1 MQQQV
6 VLCRSCDKPVL
17 LPPYQKGIKAVCPH
31 CGATLRSG
39 QLVKIKSTAV
49 IALAALILLFSSIF
63 EPFLSIESLG
73 IYEEMSLSSIFSVLK
88 TDWSSLL
95 YIFLAFT
102 FLLPFVMLLQQVMV
116 GIFKLRPERRFCRMY
131 ALCHRFCMVDVFVF
145 GILVSLVKLTSLA
158 NVEFHVGFFL
168 GLAFSIMLIWC
179 WMKAPPNMMWDLYK
193 QSHVKIEL
201 EARGIEQG
209 LICCPHCQMVYKAS
223 EHQHCPRCKAPA
235 HYRINES
242 MQRTLALLTAALIL
256 YLPSNLYPVMYTDY
270 MGNNQGSNIIDG
282 VISLWQMNSQV
293 IALII
298 LCASIFIPVF
308 KILMLMCL
316 ILLTR
321 SHKIKKP
328 ALLSRIY
335 RVISFIGKWSMI
347 DVFVVIIMSSTVR
360 MSGLLTIN
368 PGFAIIA
375 FCSVVLIT
383 MAAAE
388 SFDERL
394 LWDNSLEVQD
404 SSKEQRAAKKEA
416 VRTDAVN

>member
-39 QLVKIKSTAV
+39 HLVSLHTTAIV
-49 IALAALILLFSSIF
+49 ALSALILLFNSIF
-63 EPFLSIESLG
+63 VPFLSIESLG

-102 FLLPFVMLLQQVMV
+102 FLLPFVMLLQQVLA
-116 GIFKLRPERRFCRMY
+116 GLFRLQPERRFCKLY

-158 NVEFHVGFFL
+158 SVQFHVGFFL
-168 GLAFSIMLIWC
+168 GLAFSLMLIWC
-179 WMKAPPNMMWDLYK
+179 WVKAPPRLMWDMFK
-193 QSHVKIEL
+193 ESQVPIEL
-201 EARGIEQG
+201 ERRGIEQG
-209 LICCPHCQMVYKAS
+209 LVCCPRCGMVYKAA
-223 EHQHCPRCKAPA
+223 EHQRCPRCEAPA
-235 HYRINES
+235 HYRISQS
-242 MQRTLALLTAALIL
+242 MQKTVALLAAALIL

-270 MGNNQGSNIIDG
+270 MGSNQGSNIIDG
-282 VISLWQMNSQV
+282 VISLWQMNSEV

-316 ILLTR
+316 ICLTH
-321 SHKIKKP
+321 SAKIKKP

-388 SFDERL
+388 NFDERL
-394 LWDNSLEVQD
+394 LWDNSLENKAQEKGTHHD
-404 SSKEQRAAKKEA
+404 
-416 VRTDAVN
+416 